1 MCNLSH
7 NIEARGEQNGI
18 QLANARNLSALMKN
32 ANLSLIEAMKMLGID
47 QAEYEMYEDFIKQF
61 QSENNE

>member
-47 QAEYEMYEDFIKQF
+47 QSEYELYKEFIEQM
-61 QSENNE
+61 QSKK